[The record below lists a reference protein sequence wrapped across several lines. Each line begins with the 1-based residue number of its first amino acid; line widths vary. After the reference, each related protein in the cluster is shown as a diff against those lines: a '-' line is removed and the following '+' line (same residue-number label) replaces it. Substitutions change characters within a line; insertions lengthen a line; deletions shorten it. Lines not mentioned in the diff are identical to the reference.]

1 MVALEIAD
9 PQLLVVALHLKDP
22 DVVVL
27 DDREIRLALARQM
40 DAEPL
45 FGHRMAIFQTSP
57 GHCIAG
63 NPGRIG
69 QQASHPGGI
78 LASFAYPDED
88 VFPLAARC
96 KPEIFID
103 HEVGGLGL
111 EDAASSG
118 RPVQIGKLFQASLFH
133 QQDDGFG
140 GDPFLAPRES
150 ELFGGG
156 RLDVHPVQITLQ
168 IRGQHGAHGVDMGP
182 SWGLGDDGHI
192 QVADGITCALHAGKD
207 IPQQDAAVDALE
219 FG

>member
-1 MVALEIAD
+1 MVALEVAD

-57 GHCIAG
+57 GHRIAG

-78 LASFAYPDED
+78 LAGFAYPDED
-88 VFPLAARC
+88 VFTLAARC

-118 RPVQIGKLFQASLFH
+118 RPVQIGKLFKHHCFTSKTTASVAIPSL
-133 QQDDGFG
+133 
-140 GDPFLAPRES
+140 R
-150 ELFGGG
+150 
-156 RLDVHPVQITLQ
+156 PVNPSCSVVVALTFT
-168 IRGQHGAHGVDMGP
+168 RFKSHCRSAASTAHMASIWGP
-182 SWGLGDDGHI
+182 SWVPGR
-192 QVADGITCALHAGKD
+192 
-207 IPQQDAAVDALE
+207 
-219 FG
+219 